1 MNFIYHRVYLAGP
14 HGWIMPKKFKRVI
27 AGSEFHRAWF
37 LGRAGFFEQ
46 DGIKYGLASPYDL
59 PQA

>member
-1 MNFIYHRVYLAGP
+1 MNFIYHRFYLAG
-14 HGWIMPKKFKRVI
+14 HQGWKMPKMFTRLI

-46 DGIKYGLASPYDL
+46 DGIKYGLANPYG
-59 PQA
+59 

>member
-1 MNFIYHRVYLAGP
+1 MNFIYHRLYLAGH
-14 HGWIMPKKFKRVI
+14 HGWIMPKKFKRMI

-46 DGIKYGLASPYDL
+46 DGIKYGLANPYGL